1 MLFRS
6 GETEVGMERQIG
18 QERQGRDR
26 DILKFEEQ
34 VLRNLIVGHR
44 FLKLVYPSQ
53 AEFSD
58 LRNGLQQ

>member
-1 MLFRS
+1 
-6 GETEVGMERQIG
+6 MERQIG